1 MKKSIIFTIL
11 AMLVY
16 LLTNILMG
24 VFARQLGLIKKN
36 EIENSFVIKDK
47 FHHLNVNVEINGYC
61 RLNITEGFSPKINF
75 ENVYGNK
82 SKTEHFVK
90 NDTLFVIM
98 GDTAAN
104 GYQPIDIT
112 TGRLASIKISSNNET
127 NVSVLSRSGVL
138 LVLLKGN
145 VSYSQYNSRIDTLNI
160 LEGNAR
166 QISLDS
172 CEIGYLNIYNKN
184 KKINLNISRS
194 PLPVIRQLDE
204 DIITKPSE

>member
-16 LLTNILMG
+16 LLTNIFMG
-24 VFARQLGLIKKN
+24 VFARQLGLIEK
-36 EIENSFVIKDK
+36 EIQNSFVIKEK
-47 FHHLNVNVEINGYC
+47 FHHLNVNMEINGYC
-61 RLNITEGFSPKINF
+61 QLNIKEGFSSKINF
-75 ENVYGNK
+75 ENVFGNK
-82 SKTEHFVK
+82 SNTEHFVK

-104 GYQPIDIT
+104 GYQHIDIT
-112 TGRLASIKISSNNET
+112 TGSLESIKISSNNET
-127 NVSVLSRSGVL
+127 SVSVLSQARVL
-138 LVLLKGN
+138 QVVLNGK

-172 CEIGYLNIYNKN
+172 CEIGYLNIYHNKS
-184 KKINLNISRS
+184 KKINLSISRS
-194 PLPVIRQLDE
+194 PLPVIRQWDE
-204 DIITKPSE
+204 TE